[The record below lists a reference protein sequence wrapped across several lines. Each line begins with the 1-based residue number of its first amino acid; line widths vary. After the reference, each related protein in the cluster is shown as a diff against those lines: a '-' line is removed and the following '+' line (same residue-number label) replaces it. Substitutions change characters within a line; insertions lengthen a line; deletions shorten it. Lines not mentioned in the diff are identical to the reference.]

1 MHDNLYPCKCSLLP
15 TCRLSVPFFSQLY
28 NLTILFRPALTGND
42 AMAKRRLEAQRRA
55 VSAMTK
61 QAASFATAAMDDDDG
76 EEGMDG
82 QPLDSTATPSLE
94 DGAPECIVCRE
105 KSGEAM
111 GYLAFLQ
118 TSSVIKGVIQRHSD
132 CKEMQSVYR
141 VVANGGCTIT
151 QHASKTSKSLAHVP
165 HGGHVL
171 VGSRAGRWMRI
182 VSPTPGWVPIYQS
195 TSPTAQKLGSDPSES
210 DGYQRLLYEKPGAPV
225 PTLKV
230 NLHPVSDLQ
239 FNHFGGDRVHGRYNS
254 YTFIRATLSYVIKA
268 DKTLCLLILCSFI
281 MRARDALKVPH
292 EGCRYNVRSRH

>member
-1 MHDNLYPCKCSLLP
+1 
-15 TCRLSVPFFSQLY
+15 
-28 NLTILFRPALTGND
+28 
-42 AMAKRRLEAQRRA
+42 MAKRRLEAQRRA

-61 QAASFATAAMDDDDG
+61 QAASFATAAMDDDD

-82 QPLDSTATPSLE
+82 QPLDSAVAPSLE

-118 TSSVIKGVIQRHSD
+118 TSSVIKGVLQRHSD

-141 VVANGGCTIT
+141 VVASGGCTIT
-151 QHASKTSKSLAHVP
+151 QHASRTSKTLAHVP

-182 VSPTPGWVPIYQS
+182 VSPTPGWTPIYQS
-195 TSPTAQKLGSDPSES
+195 ISPVQKPGADSLSETE
-210 DGYQRLLYEKPGAPV
+210 GYQRLLYEKPGAPI

-230 NLHPVSDLQ
+230 ILHPVSDLQ
-239 FNHFGGDRVHGRYNS
+239 FNHFGGERVHG
-254 YTFIRATLSYVIKA
+254 TCCT
-268 DKTLCLLILCSFI
+268 
-281 MRARDALKVPH
+281 
-292 EGCRYNVRSRH
+292 VRTHTCCTY